1 MNYKVPYDFILR
13 LLYPLRPKIR
23 KMLGGYVLVLDN
35 KILFYL
41 RDRENHP
48 EYNGVFVATQPKYYD
63 ALSQEIHASNM
74 EVDIDGVAH
83 SWLFISEDLDDF
95 EKKLKTAC
103 DLLKAG
109 DTRIGKEVGKI

>member
-1 MNYKVPYDFILR
+1 MNYKVPYEFILR
-13 LLYPLRPKIR
+13 FLYPVRPKIR
-23 KMLGGYVLVLDN
+23 KMFGSYVLAKDMQ
-35 KILFYL
+35 ILFLL
-41 RDRENHP
+41 RDQAKQP
-48 EYNGVFVATQPKYYD
+48 EYNGVFVATQPQYYD
-63 ALSQEIHASNM
+63 ELLCEIHASNM

-95 EKKLKTAC
+95 EKKLKAAC